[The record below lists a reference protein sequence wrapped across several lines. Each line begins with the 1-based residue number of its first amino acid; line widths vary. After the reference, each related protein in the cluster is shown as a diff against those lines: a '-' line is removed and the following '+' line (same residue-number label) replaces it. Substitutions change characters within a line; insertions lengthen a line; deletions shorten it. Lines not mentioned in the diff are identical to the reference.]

1 MGHEVFFALSR
12 DSRYQFAE
20 ALHRVIILCY
30 YNKLHYFIYFQN
42 GGVVQTDSKL
52 FSSEKIVQT

>member
-12 DSRYQFAE
+12 DSRDQFAE

-42 GGVVQTDSKL
+42 GGVVQRELTQIKR
-52 FSSEKIVQT
+52 